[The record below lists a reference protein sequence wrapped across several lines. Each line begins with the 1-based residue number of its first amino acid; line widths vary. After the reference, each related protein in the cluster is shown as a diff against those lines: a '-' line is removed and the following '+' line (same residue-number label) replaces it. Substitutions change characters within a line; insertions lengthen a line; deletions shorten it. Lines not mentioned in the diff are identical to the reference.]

1 MSIAE
6 ALSLFFVMLSL
17 ALIPSAS
24 VALAVTRSVTHGVS
38 SGISVS
44 LGIVLGDLIFILL
57 AVLGL
62 SVIAETMGWLFLTI
76 KYIGASYLI
85 WLGYTLLTSK
95 FKTTISV
102 EKTHQKGNLVTSFL
116 AGFFLTL
123 GDIKAILFYVSLFPI
138 FVNLETLQLADIAAI
153 MLVTIA
159 TVGGVKIFYAFSANK
174 IASMSKGYNL
184 ESKAKKVAG
193 SFMVGAGCYLIVKA

>member
-1 MSIAE
+1 M
-6 ALSLFFVMLSL
+6 
-17 ALIPSAS
+17 
-24 VALAVTRSVTHGVS
+24 
-38 SGISVS
+38 
-44 LGIVLGDLIFILL
+44 
-57 AVLGL
+57 
-62 SVIAETMGWLFLTI
+62 TI

>member
-138 FVNLETLQLADIAAI
+138 FVNLETRQLADIAAI